1 MADRAE
7 SNSKPTTPLRDRVV
21 EVLDKLRPVI
31 QGDGGDIELIDVDTD
46 GVVHVRLHGACV
58 GCPSAAMTLS
68 MGIERNL
75 KEQIP
80 EVTRVVCA

>member
-1 MADRAE
+1 M
-7 SNSKPTTPLRDRVV
+7 
-21 EVLDKLRPVI
+21 I
-31 QGDGGDIELIDVDTD
+31 QGDGGDIELVDVDAD

-58 GCPSAAMTLS
+58 GCPSASMTLT

-75 KEQIP
+75 KDQIP